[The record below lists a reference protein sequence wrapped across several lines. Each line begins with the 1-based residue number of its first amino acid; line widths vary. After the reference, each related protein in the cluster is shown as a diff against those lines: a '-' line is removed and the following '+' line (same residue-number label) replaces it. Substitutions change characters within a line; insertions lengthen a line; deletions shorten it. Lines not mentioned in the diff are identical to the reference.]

1 MTEWEVTV
9 KVPRVPDPKAT
20 LRLEL
25 TAETLLSAGFI
36 EPETTVDPSTMAS
49 KVIRSVSNSF

>member
-1 MTEWEVTV
+1 MTV
-9 KVPRVPDPKAT
+9 KVPRVPDPNAT

-25 TAETLLSAGFI
+25 AAETLLSAGFI